1 MSNGA
6 APGQAPII
14 VKRIKKAAGH
24 GHHGGAWKVAYA
36 DFVTAMMAFFML
48 LWLMGSTTE
57 QQKRA
62 ISDFFEYPSTI
73 NASGGASES
82 FLEMGDTVPDADEG
96 VGDNAKSQEE
106 AQSVQVQEQTL
117 EQMQAEEELLGMEYL
132 MDTMREAIES
142 NEILKQFKDQLLIDI
157 TNEGLRIQIVDKENR
172 PMFERGSAKMQ
183 PYAQAILQE
192 IVKIIRDVPN
202 RVSIAGHTD
211 AHEYANIRGYTNWEL
226 SADRANTA
234 RRALLAAGM
243 SPDKLAR
250 VVGLAS
256 SVLYDNKDPFNP
268 INRRMS
274 ITIMNRAAE
283 DAVVDSQGPSNDR
296 TIAGNTG
303 SVVPATDAP
312 APGAVPVRT
321 AAPSGATPSE
331 AAADKAPI
339 DKAAAEPKDPKP
351 RVASVQ

>member
-1 MSNGA
+1 MSNGGA
-6 APGQAPII
+6 TGQAPII
-14 VKRIKKAAGH
+14 VKRIKKSGGH

-96 VGDNAKSQEE
+96 VGDNAKSQDE
-106 AQSVQVQEQTL
+106 AKSVQVQEQTL
-117 EQMQAEEELLGMEYL
+117 EQLQAEEELLGMEYL
-132 MDTMREAIES
+132 MDTMREAVES

-157 TNEGLRIQIVDKENR
+157 TGEGLRIQIVDKENR

-183 PYAQAILQE
+183 PYAQAILKE
-192 IVKIIRDVPN
+192 IVKIVGDVPN
-202 RVSIAGHTD
+202 RVSVAGHTD
-211 AHEYANIRGYTNWEL
+211 AHEYANVRGYTNWEL
-226 SADRANTA
+226 SADRANSA
-234 RRALLAAGM
+234 RRELLAAGM
-243 SPDKLAR
+243 APDKLAR

-256 SVLYDNKDPFNP
+256 SVLYDNKDPYNP

-283 DAVVDSQGPSNDR
+283 DAVVDSQGPSDDR
-296 TIAGNTG
+296 AIVGNTG
-303 SVVPATDAP
+303 SVVTAADAPAADAP
-312 APGAVPVRT
+312 APGALQPT
-321 AAPSGATPSE
+321 TG
-331 AAADKAPI
+331 AAARAPTGRS
-339 DKAAAEPKDPKP
+339 AAEAKTAGAKPAKP
-351 RVASVQ
+351 RVASAN